1 MSFFEVGCRCIRPLG
16 LEFTERAVFSIVGKN
31 IRIYYDAKV
40 PAKWGGLA
48 QYLWFITQFI

>member
-1 MSFFEVGCRCIRPLG
+1 MGCRCIRPLG